1 MNNSGKI
8 VYSIPSELFYPSRM
22 DSEGKMSLFTIRMY
36 IKVYILKKVSLN
48 VYYSLP
54 LKSNFYLLKRIVS
67 SVGIIL
73 FQ

>member
-1 MNNSGKI
+1 
-8 VYSIPSELFYPSRM
+8 M